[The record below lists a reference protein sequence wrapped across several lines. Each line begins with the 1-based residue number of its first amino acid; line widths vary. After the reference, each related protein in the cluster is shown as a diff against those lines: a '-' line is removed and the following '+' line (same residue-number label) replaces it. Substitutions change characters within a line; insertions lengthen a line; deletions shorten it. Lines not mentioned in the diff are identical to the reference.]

1 MKLPGSSWKLSQCD
15 NGCPWSCRAA
25 AECEV
30 SVATAEN
37 KAAGQQLKVKSMWAD
52 KEVGGTTAEDAAVG
66 QQLEIKLG
74 ETTADDKAAEQQMN
88 VK

>member
-1 MKLPGSSWKLSQCD
+1 
-15 NGCPWSCRAA
+15 
-25 AECEV
+25 
-30 SVATAEN
+30 
-37 KAAGQQLKVKSMWAD
+37 MWAD
-52 KEVGGTTAEDAAVG
+52 KEVGGTTVEDAAVR

>member
-1 MKLPGSSWKLSQCD
+1 
-15 NGCPWSCRAA
+15 
-25 AECEV
+25 
-30 SVATAEN
+30 
-37 KAAGQQLKVKSMWAD
+37 MWAD

>member
-1 MKLPGSSWKLSQCD
+1 
-15 NGCPWSCRAA
+15 
-25 AECEV
+25 
-30 SVATAEN
+30 
-37 KAAGQQLKVKSMWAD
+37 MWAD
-52 KEVGGTTAEDAAVG
+52 KEVGGTTAEDASVR